1 MIFSPQGHNPKLIM
15 RKTSDNFNI
24 EHPTIYATNTPQNH
38 TPWRKLKQRNLEKL
52 SQPGGTSEDM
62 SSKYNVVS

>member
-1 MIFSPQGHNPKLIM
+1 M